1 MSRALMGVHA
11 KQVQYYRYASEKGHP
26 KAQHNLASLYEHGVG
41 VTKDDVEVS
50 ERPRDGSQ

>member
-1 MSRALMGVHA
+1 MDGLAFHA

-50 ERPRDGSQ
+50 ERHRDGSQ